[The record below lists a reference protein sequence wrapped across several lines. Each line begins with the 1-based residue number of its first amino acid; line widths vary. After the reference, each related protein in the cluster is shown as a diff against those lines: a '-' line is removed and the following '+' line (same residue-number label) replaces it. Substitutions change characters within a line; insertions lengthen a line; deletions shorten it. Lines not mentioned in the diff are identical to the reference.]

1 MQDLLLML
9 LTDDIAHKEY
19 LFPHEQLIYV
29 VQDLLLM
36 LLDDDIGHK
45 IYFIPS

>member
-19 LFPHEQLIYV
+19 LFPHGQFFCV
-29 VQDLLLM
+29 VQVLL
-36 LLDDDIGHK
+36 
-45 IYFIPS
+45 